1 MRQSRTNP
9 AERTAFLFR
18 VALLVSLLLAAFLV
32 LRAAP
37 LWLRRPPSDVPPR
50 KANPVIL
57 SEAKD
62 PAVSRSGHSARRISP
77 KARESAPATVGP
89 TLRYHAAA
97 DAAARL
103 IFRVMRDENLP
114 GVSIAF
120 VDNNEIVWARGFGYA
135 DAERKIPATAETIYR
150 VGAIS
155 RLVTDAAILARADRA
170 QLHLGAPS
178 SRYLPVFHPANPF
191 TAPITLRELMADRAG
206 LVREPPIGSIYDSSS
221 PSLIATVES
230 LNETKLLYWPATHQK
245 VSDAAAAVLGEI
257 LQRETGQSFANYVRR
272 AVFDPIGMSHS
283 SFAAPGANLAPH
295 LAAGEM
301 WTYDGETISPPQF
314 QPGVAPAVG
323 LYTSVEDLGRFLAA
337 LFESEKP
344 ARANILAPQTV
355 SQMWTPQF
363 VHPDAAVG
371 MGLGFRVGRFADH
384 RLAFASG
391 SLYGYAAEILALP
404 GQQLGVVVATNVDA
418 ANGATSE
425 IAGAALRWML
435 AARHGHRPPELA
447 ESTDL
452 PAVSARSLAGRYGSL
467 ATAFDLIERDGS
479 LYFLPIA
486 GGPMVR
492 VRQLG
497 RSLLTDG
504 RLGYGI
510 RLTPIPGGIRIGDT
524 IFPSYTLPKP
534 KPAPAAWKALIGEYG
549 WPYATLYILE
559 KDGRLT
565 ALLPSLDY
573 APLAE
578 MTPSIFAFPHSGPY
592 DGERI
597 VFVRGPNGIAASLTL
612 GGVRF
617 PRRKLSGSSGP
628 FFRIHPLKPVPEL
641 RREALRAKPPRGH
654 GDFRKP
660 DLVDVA
666 ALDPKIHLD
675 IRYATSHD
683 FLGAPVYTEAKAFLQ
698 RPAALALVRVAHHL
712 ERQGYGLL
720 IHDAYRPWYVTKIF
734 WDATPPDKRIFVADP
749 SEGSRHNRG
758 CAVDLTLYS
767 LATGKQV
774 PMTGHYD
781 EMTERSYAFYPGGTS
796 LERWDRGLLRHA
808 MTREGFQVY
817 PYEWWHFDYHGW
829 RHYPVLNLTF
839 EQLSRAAASGEHKK
853 EVENKE

>member
-1 MRQSRTNP
+1 MRSRTNLGS
-9 AERTAFLFR
+9 RTPLRFGLARGTCLAFA
-18 VALLVSLLLAAFLV
+18 ALLTLS
-32 LRAAP
+32 AAP
-37 LWLRRPPSDVPPR
+37 LWLRRPPSHDPPR

-62 PAVSRSGHSARRISP
+62 PAVPRSGHSARRISP
-77 KARESAPATVGP
+77 KAQETAPAAVGP

-97 DAAARL
+97 DATARL
-103 IFRVMRDENLP
+103 IFRVMRHEKLP

-120 VDNNEIVWARGFGYA
+120 VDDNQIVWAQGFGYA
-135 DAERKIPATAETIYR
+135 DAARKIPATAETIYR

-155 RLVTDAAILARADRA
+155 RLVTDAAILERVDRA
-170 QLHLGAPS
+170 ELNLDAPS
-178 SRYLPVFHPANPF
+178 SRYLPIFHPVNPF
-191 TAPITLRELMADRAG
+191 SAPITLRELMADRAG
-206 LVREPPIGSIYDSSS
+206 LVREPPIGGIYDSSS

-245 VSDAAAAVLGEI
+245 VSDAGAAVLGEI

-272 AVFDPIGMSHS
+272 TVFDPIGMSQS
-283 SFAAPGANLAPH
+283 SFTSPAPNLAPE
-295 LAAGEM
+295 LANGEM
-301 WTYDGETISPPQF
+301 WSYDGRTIPTPDF
-314 QPGVAPAVG
+314 QPSIAPAVG

-344 ARANILAPQTV
+344 TRTNLLAPQTV
-355 SQMWTPQF
+355 AQMWTPQF
-363 VHPDAAVG
+363 VHPDADVG
-371 MGLGFRVGRFADH
+371 MGLGFRVGRFARH

-391 SLYGYAAEILALP
+391 SLYGYSAEILALP
-404 GQQLGVVVATNVDA
+404 GQRLGVVVATNVDG
-418 ANGATSE
+418 ANGATGH
-425 IAGAALRWML
+425 IAGSALRWML

-447 ESTDL
+447 DSSDL
-452 PAVSARSLAGRYGSL
+452 PAASARSLAGRYGSL
-467 ATAFDLIERDGS
+467 ATAFDLIEREGR

-492 VRQLG
+492 LRQLG

-510 RLTPIPGGIRIGDT
+510 ELTPIPGGIRIGDT

-534 KPAPAAWKALIGEYG
+534 KPAPAPWEGLIGEYG

-565 ALLPSLDY
+565 ALLPSLSY
-573 APLAE
+573 APLAQI
-578 MTPSIFAFPHSGPY
+578 TPSVFAFPHSGPY
-592 DGERI
+592 DAEQI
-597 VFVRGPNGIAASLTL
+597 VFERDARGVARSLTL
-612 GGVRF
+612 GGIRF
-617 PRRKLSGSSGP
+617 PRRKLGGSTGP
-628 FFRIHPLKPVPEL
+628 FFHIHPLKPVAEL
-641 RREALRAKPPRGH
+641 RREALRAKPPREH
-654 GDFRKP
+654 GDFLKP

-675 IRYATSHD
+675 IRYATSHG
-683 FLGAPVYTEAKAFLQ
+683 FLGAPVYTEAKAFLE
-698 RPAALALVRVAHHL
+698 RPAALALVRVAHEL
-712 ERQGYGLL
+712 ESQGYGLL

-734 WDATPPDKRIFVADP
+734 WDATPPDLRIFVADP
-749 SEGSRHNRG
+749 REGSRHNRG

-781 EMTERSYAFYPGGTS
+781 EMTERSYAFYPGGTQ
-796 LERWDRGLLRHA
+796 LERWDRDLLRRA
-808 MTREGFQVY
+808 MAREGFHVY
-817 PYEWWHFDYHGW
+817 LYEWWHFDYHGW
-829 RHYPVLNLTF
+829 RHYPILNLTF
-839 EQLSRAAASGEHKK
+839 EQLSRRAPGAPKK